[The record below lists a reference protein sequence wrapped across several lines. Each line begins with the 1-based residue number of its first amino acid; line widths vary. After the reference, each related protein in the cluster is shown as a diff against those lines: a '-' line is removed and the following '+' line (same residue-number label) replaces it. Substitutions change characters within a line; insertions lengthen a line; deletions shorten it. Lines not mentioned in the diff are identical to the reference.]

1 MYKKY
6 VSPRYTWDN
15 RFFKV
20 INDELLQDTDGE
32 IVSVSSVLNNVAKD
46 QDNIKNE
53 EITPNSSVVYGF
65 VDSTKEEFISKV
77 YDRIAAKKSII
88 ASETVEIERLY
99 NLLS

>member
-20 INDELLQDTDGE
+20 INDEMLQDTDGE
-32 IVSVSSVLNNVAKD
+32 LISVSSVLDTVKED
-46 QDNIKNE
+46 QDKIQNGEFK
-53 EITPNSSVVYGF
+53 PNSSFVYGF
-65 VDSTKEEFISKV
+65 VDATKEEFVSKV
-77 YDRIAAKKSII
+77 YDRITNTKSNI
-88 ASETVEIERLY
+88 ASQEVTLERLY